1 MQMDVAFVKEFE
13 QSIYNNKMK
22 LLITPKMK
30 TNNLIKGLGKYI
42 SFFML
47 LILTSCS
54 EEIEFNLND
63 SAPELVVAATVPE
76 SQFADVFLTTT
87 ISVNDKNEGNRITGA
102 LVTLEDENGNS
113 ELLQEIDPGHYRSS
127 QIKGVQKTNY
137 KLKIETDGQ
146 IKEITSEDRMPK
158 PVSIH
163 RLRVRESNMPDIN
176 GIPVP
181 EWEVVVEY
189 NDPADEKNYYR
200 FVEYVNGEVR
210 AHYVENDNFN
220 NGTKNKSF
228 LTSSS
233 RKLVPGDNVTVEM
246 QSISKAVY
254 DYFYGFSL
262 LNRITQGTAVVNPIT
277 NISGV
282 KLGYFSAHTVS
293 RKSIVIN

>member
-1 MQMDVAFVKEFE
+1 
-13 QSIYNNKMK
+13 
-22 LLITPKMK
+22 MK
-30 TNNLIKGLGKYI
+30 TKNINKGIAKYI
-42 SFFML
+42 ISAIL
-47 LILTSCS
+47 LLVLASCS
-54 EEIEFNLND
+54 EVIEFDLNEA
-63 SAPELVVAATVPE
+63 APELVVAATVPE
-76 SQFADVFLTTT
+76 SQYAEVVLSTTT
-87 ISVNDKNEGNRITGA
+87 NVNDDQEGNQVTGA
-102 LVTLEDENGNS
+102 MVTLEDENGNS
-113 ELLQEIDPGHYRSS
+113 ELLQEIAPGLYRSA
-127 QIKGVQKTNY
+127 QIKGVQKTSY
-137 KLKIETDGQ
+137 KLRIETDGQ
-146 IKEITSEDRMPK
+146 VKEITSEDRMPK
-158 PVSIH
+158 PVAIS

-189 NDPADEKNYYR
+189 NDPVDEKNYYR

-220 NGTKNKSF
+220 NGTKSKSF
-228 LTSSS
+228 LTSCD

-262 LNRITQGTAVVNPIT
+262 LNNITQGTAVVNPIT

-293 RKSIVIN
+293 RKSIVVQ